1 MGTTHSGAKQKAAKD
16 CFDDS
21 KKRSGSS
28 ANLEVGRIAVSWPRF
43 GRLDVYLKGDEK
55 KGAVFVC
62 VEDGGRHGVTLGVR
76 KRFSDVGSCNGWAY
90 VNPGQTVVFRFVP
103 GDGSNVPE
111 SIIAIETSEGL
122 VDFPASARREA
133 SYSDGA
139 LVAFYARPVRWS
151 PSSQPR
157 REATDVFPVDAEHL
171 PVVARLISVG
181 RLCFPEHNDVLELF
195 FDAIPG
201 LQETDRRN
209 RSLYESALAFLAADR
224 SIPAQFQTLARVERS
239 KLSSVEDTRG
249 PAMRVQPQAHKHTEV
264 ANAGKEK
271 QKVWRSS
278 KGRILADVMHVDLR
292 IDKD

>member
-1 MGTTHSGAKQKAAKD
+1 MGTTHSGTKQKVAKD

-28 ANLEVGRIAVSWPRF
+28 ANLEVGRIAVTWPRF

-76 KRFSDVGSCNGWAY
+76 KRFSDVGSYNGWAY

-171 PVVARLISVG
+171 PVVAGS
-181 RLCFPEHNDVLELF
+181 
-195 FDAIPG
+195 
-201 LQETDRRN
+201 
-209 RSLYESALAFLAADR
+209 
-224 SIPAQFQTLARVERS
+224 
-239 KLSSVEDTRG
+239 
-249 PAMRVQPQAHKHTEV
+249 
-264 ANAGKEK
+264 
-271 QKVWRSS
+271 
-278 KGRILADVMHVDLR
+278 
-292 IDKD
+292 

>member
-1 MGTTHSGAKQKAAKD
+1 MGTIHSGAKQKAAKD
-16 CFDDS
+16 CLDDS

-28 ANLEVGRIAVSWPRF
+28 ADLEVGRIAVTWPRY
-43 GRLDVYLKGDEK
+43 GRLDLYVKRDEK
-55 KGAVFVC
+55 RGAVFVC
-62 VEDGGRHGVTLGVR
+62 MEDGGRFGTTAGVR
-76 KRFSDVGSCNGWAY
+76 KRFSDVGSYNGWGY

-103 GDGSNVPE
+103 GDGSDAPE

-181 RLCFPEHNDVLELF
+181 RLSFPEHNDVLELF

-209 RSLYESALAFLAADR
+209 RSLYESALAFLAADS

-239 KLSSVEDTRG
+239 KLSSVESSATAAAQTQRQTS
-249 PAMRVQPQAHKHTEV
+249 RHIEVQGAK
-264 ANAGKEK
+264 KEK
-271 QKVWRSS
+271 RKAARSN

-292 IDKD
+292 IDRD